1 MPPTLFPLLSSP
13 VVSLHY
19 FTCAVTAQQVTP
31 FNPSPSPG
39 EPYLLDS
46 ARCEHVIFTSSSNG
60 HVFEVLADLMQG
72 TLFGFRQAGIRLDDL
87 LLLLDENGQ
96 IENID
101 DLGTPIAQSGSETE
115 YPGGTFYAETN
126 SGFSLRFS
134 EVKVRVRIVE
144 RSLVVEVANDSSLVG
159 GARGLCGNLNGALT
173 TPEGLVFVTT
183 NEEFVRSWRVLTFS
197 LPTRA
202 ECRE

>member
-1 MPPTLFPLLSSP
+1 M
-13 VVSLHY
+13 
-19 FTCAVTAQQVTP
+19 TAQQVTP
-31 FNPSPSPG
+31 FHPSPFPG
-39 EPYLLDS
+39 DPYPLDS
-46 ARCEHVIFTSSSNG
+46 PRCEHVLFTSSSDS
-60 HVFEVLADLMQG
+60 HVFEVLADLMEG
-72 TLFGFRQAGIRLDDL
+72 TMFGFRQAGIRLDGL
-87 LLLLDENGQ
+87 LVLLNESGW

-101 DLGTPIAQSGSETE
+101 DLGAPVGGSTDETE
-115 YPGGTFYAETN
+115 YPEGIFYATTD

-159 GARGLCGNLNGALT
+159 GAKGLCGNLNGALT
-173 TPEGLVFVTT
+173 TPEGLIFVTA